1 MEKTG
6 FFQETPNNFSM
17 SRLIAFINAL
27 VAAWVT
33 LSGSSIMFV
42 LAYRCMSI
50 PECDIATVL
59 NSVTIGYD
67 YVTLVFGLWI
77 FAYGG
82 KNAAKYIEKM
92 EVGKQTKQ

>member
-1 MEKTG
+1 MKTG
-6 FFQETPNNFSM
+6 FFQESPDVFSM
-17 SRLIAFINAL
+17 TRLITFINVL
-27 VAAWVT
+27 VASWVT
-33 LSGSSIMFV
+33 LSGSSVMFV
-42 LAYRCMSI
+42 LAWRCLSV

-59 NSVTIGYD
+59 NSTSIGYD

-92 EVGKQTKQ
+92 QTDKGAK